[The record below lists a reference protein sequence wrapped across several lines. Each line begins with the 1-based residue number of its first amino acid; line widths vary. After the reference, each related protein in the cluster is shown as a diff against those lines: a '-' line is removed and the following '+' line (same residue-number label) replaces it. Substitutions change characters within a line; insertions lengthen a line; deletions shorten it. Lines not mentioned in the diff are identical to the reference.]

1 MDYFL
6 DTCVEVG
13 YVFCTDPW
21 NDESV
26 EVFNDN
32 DYLNYSHT
40 VKMEFKKIRLDIDY
54 KKLGLKNGEQEA
66 YLEKEKLIADL
77 FKEYKVPCT
86 ASSDKAIY
94 ELLVLS
100 LNAEFQNILYHLIE
114 SLNHL

>member
-40 VKMEFKKIRLDIDY
+40 VKMEFN
-54 KKLGLKNGEQEA
+54 KNIMRFIMKTE
-66 YLEKEKLIADL
+66 
-77 FKEYKVPCT
+77 
-86 ASSDKAIY
+86 
-94 ELLVLS
+94 
-100 LNAEFQNILYHLIE
+100 IL
-114 SLNHL
+114 

>member
-32 DYLNYSHT
+32 DYLNYYNLLY
-40 VKMEFKKIRLDIDY
+40 KFK
-54 KKLGLKNGEQEA
+54 N
-66 YLEKEKLIADL
+66 
-77 FKEYKVPCT
+77 
-86 ASSDKAIY
+86 
-94 ELLVLS
+94 
-100 LNAEFQNILYHLIE
+100 
-114 SLNHL
+114 

>member
-26 EVFNDN
+26 EFFNDN

-40 VKMEFKKIRLDIDY
+40 VKNR
-54 KKLGLKNGEQEA
+54 
-66 YLEKEKLIADL
+66 
-77 FKEYKVPCT
+77 V
-86 ASSDKAIY
+86 
-94 ELLVLS
+94 
-100 LNAEFQNILYHLIE
+100 
-114 SLNHL
+114 

>member
-32 DYLNYSHT
+32 DYLNYYNLLY
-40 VKMEFKKIRLDIDY
+40 KFKNWTY
-54 KKLGLKNGEQEA
+54 
-66 YLEKEKLIADL
+66 L
-77 FKEYKVPCT
+77 FKEYIQGFV
-86 ASSDKAIY
+86 
-94 ELLVLS
+94 
-100 LNAEFQNILYHLIE
+100 
-114 SLNHL
+114 